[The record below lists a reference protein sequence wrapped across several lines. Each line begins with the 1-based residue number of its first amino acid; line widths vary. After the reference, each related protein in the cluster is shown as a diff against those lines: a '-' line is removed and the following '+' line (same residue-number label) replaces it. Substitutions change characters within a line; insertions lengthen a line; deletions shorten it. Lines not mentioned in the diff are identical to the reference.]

1 VAGRRLVAVRPT
13 VARIAAPVAFL
24 VAVTVAVL
32 LIRPALRDAA
42 GAAPRTTLRPPVH
55 RSAAPPAPRPARR
68 AADANREFYEIRA
81 GDTLGSVASRYE
93 TTVETLGELNPGI
106 DPTGL
111 QVGQRIRVK

>member
-1 VAGRRLVAVRPT
+1 VAGGWLVAVRPT

-24 VAVTVAVL
+24 LAVTVAVL
-32 LIRPALRDAA
+32 LIRPALRDDA
-42 GAAPRTTLRPPVH
+42 GAEPRTTLRPPAH
-55 RSAAPPAPRPARR
+55 RTAAPPAPRPARR
-68 AADANREFYEIRA
+68 AAAENREFYEIRA

-93 TTVETLGELNPGI
+93 TSVEALGELNPGI